1 MIKLALIT
9 YSYIAPPMV
18 TITDSPVDGEVT
30 TGKPIMLTCTATG
43 VSLPSI
49 IWRKGNGDT
58 LNDPNRVFVSD
69 IHTLLSSSQR
79 VYLIKKNFYFT
90 RFYTLFRLIL
100 SNKEKY

>member
-1 MIKLALIT
+1 MIKLAVIT
-9 YSYIAPPMV
+9 YLYIAPPMA

-30 TGKPIMLTCTATG
+30 TGKPLMLTCTATG

-69 IHTLLSSSQR
+69 IHTRLAQITKS
-79 VYLIKKNFYFT
+79 IFDKKCIIVS
-90 RFYTLFRLIL
+90 YTF
-100 SNKEKY
+100 